1 MLEIN
6 FSLIIQI
13 ANFLFLL
20 FLLNILLYRPIRK
33 ILSQRHNEM
42 ASLQDMIGGFQSKF
56 SQYKKELESETLG
69 ARKEGFKEKEDLK
82 NAGLEEER
90 NQLQGAMSSAEQK
103 MGTAREEIKGKMVDV
118 RQSLQSE
125 VDSFSKELA
134 EKILGRSI

>member
-6 FSLIIQI
+6 FSLVIQI
-13 ANFLFLL
+13 VNFLVLL
-20 FLLNILLYRPIRK
+20 FLLNIFLYRPIRK
-33 ILSQRHNEM
+33 ILSERHNEM
-42 ASLQDMIGGFQSKF
+42 TSLQDMIGDFQTKL
-56 SQYKKELESETLG
+56 SQYKNDLEGKTLG

-82 NAGLEEER
+82 NVGLEEER
-90 NQLQGAMSSAEQK
+90 TLLQGAMSSAEQK